1 MRMRFVKNSLML
13 NEDHKTVGLKLG
25 RIGLVIID
33 YNTNVAI
40 PDALAA
46 EIFGLAPGE
55 PIVRDTFHERIHPD
69 DQAEIIALVDDLIAA
84 DNRDMIEFTH
94 RIIATDGEIR
104 WVHARK
110 QLYREQTV
118 LGGQQATAV
127 AAVQDITERKRTEE
141 STQYLMRELQHRTL
155 NVTAI
160 TSAIA
165 RMVFDAGP
173 PESFLDRFEPRIRNL
188 VENMRIESRGEGI
201 DLRRA
206 LNIALSP
213 YYDPARHHVTITG
226 ETVVLDGQQSQT
238 LAMVFHELATNSL
251 KYGALGKQGLAL
263 RVSWKRDEAGTVLLK
278 WAETRQEPAPSSRR
292 AGFGTQILEDFAAM
306 ALHGMSRQHF
316 DDLTYTYHLSF
327 PVRGKAD
334 DRDKQVAQIARSA

>member
-1 MRMRFVKNSLML
+1 MRFVKNSLML
-13 NEDHKTVGLKLG
+13 NEDHKTVGLELG

-46 EIFGLAPGE
+46 ELFGLVPE
-55 PIVRDTFHERIHPD
+55 QPIARDSFHERIHPD
-69 DQAEIIALVDDLIAA
+69 DQAEIIALVNDLIAA
-84 DNRDMIEFTH
+84 DSRDVIEFTH
-94 RIIATDGEIR
+94 RTIVADGGVR

-118 LGGQQATAV
+118 LGGRPATAV
-127 AAVQDITERKRTEE
+127 AAVQDITERKHAEE

-160 TSAIA
+160 TTAIA

-188 VENMRIESRGEGI
+188 VENMRIGSRGEGI
-201 DLRRA
+201 DLRRS
-206 LNIALSP
+206 LDIALSP

-226 ETVVLDGQQSQT
+226 ETVALDSQQSQT

-263 RVSWKRDEAGTVLLK
+263 SVSWERTEAGKVSLE

-306 ALHGMSRQHF
+306 ALNGKSQQHF
-316 DDLTYTYHLSF
+316 DELTYSYHLSF
-327 PVRGKAD
+327 AVRVIASG
-334 DRDKQVAQIARSA
+334 REKQVAQVACNA

>member
-1 MRMRFVKNSLML
+1 MRFVKDSLML

-55 PIVRDTFHERIHPD
+55 PIARDTFHERIHPE

-84 DNRDMIEFTH
+84 DNRDVIEFTH
-94 RIIATDGEIR
+94 RIIATDGEVR

-110 QLYREQTV
+110 QLYREQAV
-118 LGGQQATAV
+118 LGGQPATAV
-127 AAVQDITERKRTEE
+127 AAVQDITERKRAEE
-141 STQYLMRELQHRTL
+141 SSQYLMRELQHRTL

-165 RMVFDAGP
+165 RMVFEAGP
-173 PESFLDRFEPRIRNL
+173 PESFPDRFEPRIRNL
-188 VENMRIESRGEGI
+188 IENMRIESRGEGI

-206 LNIALSP
+206 LDIALSP

-226 ETVVLDGQQSQT
+226 ETVALDGQQSQT

-263 RVSWKRDEAGTVLLK
+263 CVSWERDEAGKVSLEWT
-278 WAETRQEPAPSSRR
+278 ETRQEPAPPTRR
-292 AGFGTQILEDFAAM
+292 SGFGTKILEDFAAM
-306 ALHGMSRQHF
+306 ALNGKSRQQF
-316 DDLTYTYHLSF
+316 DDLTYSYHLSF
-327 PVRGKAD
+327 AVRVIAND
-334 DRDKQVAQIARSA
+334 CDKQVVLAAHNA